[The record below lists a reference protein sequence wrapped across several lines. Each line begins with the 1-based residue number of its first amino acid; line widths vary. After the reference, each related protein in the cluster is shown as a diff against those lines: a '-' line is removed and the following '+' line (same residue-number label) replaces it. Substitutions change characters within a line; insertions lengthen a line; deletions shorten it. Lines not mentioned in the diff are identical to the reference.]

1 MYYTITTPVSYR
13 AVYGRLLTWYLIISF
28 CDGYFTC
35 YRSTFCFCVIFVIF
49 LTVFRLGNSESA
61 KIRSFGQL
69 WTHVVH
75 ETILFQP
82 NGSLALY
89 FLLERI
95 FFFDLT
101 WLPISISRSCKVIT
115 DKPISWCIFSISNFN
130 LLKSIFCNLTYRII
144 LRFDL
149 PVGDSAR

>member
-49 LTVFRLGNSESA
+49 LTVFRLVLNFYFMTVHFRGPDT
-61 KIRSFGQL
+61 FGA
-69 WTHVVH
+69 
-75 ETILFQP
+75 
-82 NGSLALY
+82 S
-89 FLLERI
+89 FLLKRF

-101 WLPISISRSCKVIT
+101 WLPISISRSYKVIT
-115 DKPISWCIFSISNFN
+115 AKPISWCIFSISNFN

>member
-1 MYYTITTPVSYR
+1 MYCTITTPVSHR

-49 LTVFRLGNSESA
+49 LTVFRLVLNFYFMTVHFRGPD
-61 KIRSFGQL
+61 IFGA
-69 WTHVVH
+69 
-75 ETILFQP
+75 
-82 NGSLALY
+82 SLALY
-89 FLLERI
+89 FLLKRI

-101 WLPISISRSCKVIT
+101 WLPISISRSYKVIT